1 MNAMMIR
8 TECIGLIDL
17 AAICNNFI
25 FLVTYIDDLTD
36 NNKIGILVEN
46 VILMQM
52 RSQLGVYADMSK
64 RIQQDLDPWSPNC
77 D

>member
-1 MNAMMIR
+1 M
-8 TECIGLIDL
+8 
-17 AAICNNFI
+17 
-25 FLVTYIDDLTD
+25 TYIDDLTD
-36 NNKIGILVEN
+36 NNKIGVLVEN

-64 RIQQDLDPWSPNC
+64 RIQQDLDQRSPNC